1 MKINKSIFYL
11 LLVFFVNF
19 NALSKENVHIVYEIG
34 GEIIT
39 NVDIKNEKNYLF
51 IINPQLKSLNEA
63 QLKQLLSGDKNAI
76 IGVIMQNKQLR
87 SLVMKEMMNNSELRG
102 LIFELAKG
110 SMRGGLTEAEKKAM
124 TENAFAP
131 YTRNSGFVNSLTE
144 NNTNRPIKDIAR
156 ETEQRLKSA
165 DHYKNLTSAAINASE
180 NKVVT
185 HDNLGSKVPFS

>member
-1 MKINKSIFYL
+1 MMLQGIN
-11 LLVFFVNF
+11 
-19 NALSKENVHIVYEIG
+19 G
-34 GEIIT
+34 
-39 NVDIKNEKNYLF
+39 
-51 IINPQLKSLNEA
+51 LNEA

>member
-1 MKINKSIFYL
+1 MKKRGGMSLSNMASMAALDENKLKLVLNNLDEKKIKMMLQGIN
-11 LLVFFVNF
+11 
-19 NALSKENVHIVYEIG
+19 G
-34 GEIIT
+34 
-39 NVDIKNEKNYLF
+39 
-51 IINPQLKSLNEA
+51 LNEA